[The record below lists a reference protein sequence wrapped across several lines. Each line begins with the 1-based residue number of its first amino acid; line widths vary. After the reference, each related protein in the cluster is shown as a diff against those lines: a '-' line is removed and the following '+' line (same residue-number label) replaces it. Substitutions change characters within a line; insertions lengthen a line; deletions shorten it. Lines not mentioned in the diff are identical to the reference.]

1 MNEPTAQTARQ
12 SQSSVCPQGDSN
24 PWSVPG
30 ASNALSENP
39 SSREY
44 MGMETTLRRL
54 DVSKQGLRQD
64 AARERPEVH
73 RKPRRD
79 SCIDAPHI
87 HCRRCDCS
95 IAVRRSD
102 LEDGIS
108 GYCLTC
114 FPEREQDPS
123 RDGCDCPPWVIRCAH
138 FEGNTLVLVGPHG
151 TRHDLHSQCTYAVY
165 DAAFWRVCNW
175 CGDRAAPAFSPV
187 AYAGSDLIAAH
198 AAFDAAELRLLAGDL
213 GVKSNG

>member
-1 MNEPTAQTARQ
+1 MNESPT
-12 SQSSVCPQGDSN
+12 
-24 PWSVPG
+24 
-30 ASNALSENP
+30 
-39 SSREY
+39 
-44 MGMETTLRRL
+44 L
-54 DVSKQGLRQD
+54 DVSGQGSR
-64 AARERPEVH
+64 
-73 RKPRRD
+73 
-79 SCIDAPHI
+79 
-87 HCRRCDCS
+87 
-95 IAVRRSD
+95 
-102 LEDGIS
+102 
-108 GYCLTC
+108 
-114 FPEREQDPS
+114 QDPS